1 MAGID
6 KYEVLIIGG
15 GQAGI
20 PLARDLA
27 GMGKRVAL
35 AERKDM
41 GGSCINFGCTP
52 TKAAIASAK
61 VAHLAR
67 RGAAFGLNI
76 PTVDVDFLR
85 VLQRARNIS
94 IEFRRGLDK
103 RVDGT
108 ENLRLF
114 RSHVRFEGRERDGFR
129 VRLGAEVVIADEVV
143 IDTGTRSRIPGIEG
157 LAEVQFIHTGNWLAM
172 ATLPAHLAMIGGGAI
187 GLEMAQ
193 FFRRMGSRVTVIEGG
208 DQVAGHE
215 DADIGNAL
223 KTVLEGEGIEI
234 RLKTSVTRIEAH
246 DGDLRLTL
254 KGTGAASIEASHVF
268 VATGRR
274 PNTDD
279 LELEKVGVAVSAH
292 GIINA
297 DERLSTNVRGIWAAG
312 DIRGGPQ
319 FTHTAWDDYR
329 VLMSQIAGDGTRTT
343 RRIVPYAIF
352 TDPELGRTGMTE
364 TEALR
369 AGHRVK
375 VGRFDMKD
383 SPKAIEIGQT
393 EGFIKVVID
402 AETGLILGA
411 AVLAAEGGEIVH
423 CYVDLMNARSPYTVL
438 RDAIHIHPTLCEAIQ
453 SAVSAIH

>member
-1 MAGID
+1 
-6 KYEVLIIGG
+6 
-15 GQAGI
+15 
-20 PLARDLA
+20 
-27 GMGKRVAL
+27 
-35 AERKDM
+35 
-41 GGSCINFGCTP
+41 
-52 TKAAIASAK
+52 
-61 VAHLAR
+61 
-67 RGAAFGLNI
+67 
-76 PTVDVDFLR
+76 
-85 VLQRARNIS
+85 
-94 IEFRRGLDK
+94 
-103 RVDGT
+103 
-108 ENLRLF
+108 
-114 RSHVRFEGRERDGFR
+114 
-129 VRLGAEVVIADEVV
+129 VRLDAEEVIADEVV
-143 IDTGTRSRIPGIEG
+143 IDTGTRSLIPAIEG
-157 LAEVQFIHTGNWLAM
+157 LSEVRFIHAGNWLAM
-172 ATLPAHLAMIGGGAI
+172 PSLPAHLAMIGGGAI

-223 KTVLEGEGIEI
+223 KTALEAEGIEF
-234 RLKTSVTRIEAH
+234 RLKTSVARIEAH
-246 DGDLRLTL
+246 GRDLRLTL
-254 KGTGAASIEASHVF
+254 NGPGTDALGASHIF
-268 VATGRR
+268 VATGRK

-279 LELEKVGVAVSAH
+279 LGLEKVGVAVFAH

-329 VLMSQIAGDGTRTT
+329 VLMSQIAGDGSRTT

-352 TDPELGRTGMTE
+352 TDPELGRAGMTE
-364 TEALR
+364 TEALQ

-375 VGRFDMKD
+375 VGRFDMKN
-383 SPKAIEIGQT
+383 SPKAVEIGQA

-453 SAVSAIH
+453 SAVSTIH